1 MKMKQQFGGQMPNC
15 AILDSAAT
23 YQWWQI
29 NHDIQANEP
38 FFRSSGEGLMVTSHL
53 KISTS
58 STFDFRGTGLD
69 FASQKNSWS
78 DFEEMCF
85 LLS

>member
-1 MKMKQQFGGQMPNC
+1 
-15 AILDSAAT
+15 
-23 YQWWQI
+23 
-29 NHDIQANEP
+29 
-38 FFRSSGEGLMVTSHL
+38 MVTSHL
-53 KISTS
+53 EISTS
-58 STFDFRGTGLD
+58 PTFDFRGTGLD